1 MKTTRTSLAFL
12 LSAALAATALAQ
24 STPDAPRSKRE
35 AAAQWTEDGLQ
46 RAAIKG
52 LDVAYVR
59 PGVSLAAY
67 NKVLLRPVAISFRRD
82 WGRGSSG
89 SPGVRVRAADAQR
102 IRDKLAALMREEAVK
117 QLAKGGYAVVDK
129 PGDDV
134 LEVGAQ
140 IVDLYIIAP
149 DVLGTEATRVY
160 SVSAGEM
167 TLVAELRDSV
177 SGEVAMRIYDH
188 AYARETGRPHR
199 ITDAEN
205 VVEARRVASQWAEQ
219 LRRQLDLAKG
229 KAAKK

>member
-1 MKTTRTSLAFL
+1 MKTTSMIFALL
-12 LSAALAATALAQ
+12 LSIALAANALAQ
-24 STPDAPRSKRE
+24 AKPEAPRNKRE

-46 RAAIKG
+46 KAAIKG

-59 PGVSLAAY
+59 PGASLAPY
-67 NKVLLRPVAISFRRD
+67 NKILLRPVTVSFRRD

-89 SPGVRVRAADAQR
+89 SPGVRVREADAQR
-102 IRDKLAALMREEAVK
+102 IRDKLAALMREETVA
-117 QLAKGGYAVVDK
+117 QLGKGGYVVVDK

-140 IVDLYIIAP
+140 IVDLYIVAP
-149 DVLGTEATRVY
+149 DVLGREGTRVY

-177 SGEVAMRIYDH
+177 SGETAMRIYDH

-199 ITDAEN
+199 ITDTEN
-205 VVEARRVASQWAEQ
+205 AVEARRVAAGWAEQ
-219 LRRQLDLAKG
+219 LRQQLDLAKG
-229 KAAKK
+229 KPKK